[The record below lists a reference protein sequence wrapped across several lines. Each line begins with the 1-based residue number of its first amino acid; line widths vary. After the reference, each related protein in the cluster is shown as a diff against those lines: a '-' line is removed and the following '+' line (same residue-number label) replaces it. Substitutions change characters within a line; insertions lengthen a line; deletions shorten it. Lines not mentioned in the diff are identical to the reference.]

1 MTVNMS
7 AYQSFLQR
15 SGPTRL
21 GEVEWPKSKAGALTG
36 KKFLVTGVM
45 ETIDRQELVDTIKE
59 SGGHVMSGMSKNLD
73 YLIVGRDAGPSKLE
87 KAAQMGLNQLTEDE
101 TLSLLKDVLEGNK
114 VLEST
119 VKKPPAKKETKKP
132 DTKKSKARK
141 SSESEEE
148 TRPKKATKKVKQE
161 KSKKSTP
168 QEQEQEEEEDV
179 LGDF

>member
-1 MTVNMS
+1 MASKGS

-45 ETIDRQELVDTIKE
+45 ETIDRQELIDTIKE

-114 VLEST
+114 VLEPKTT

-161 KSKKSTP
+161 KSKKSTS
-168 QEQEQEEEEDV
+168 QEEEEDV